1 VNFESITRRL
11 RNLRWRLRPFSWR
24 LWFGTAGERAAA
36 RALRRVGHVV
46 LARNYRCPGGEIDL
60 ITSDHNTLVFV
71 EVKTRTDEEHQA
83 ALEAVGLV
91 KWSRVERAA
100 RYYVLQHRSVAERPM
115 RFDLVTVVWAR
126 GGKPVVEH
134 YPDAYQPRR
143 A

>member
-1 VNFESITRRL
+1 MNFEFITRRL
-11 RNLRWRLRPFSWR
+11 RNLSWRLRASSRR
-24 LWFGTAGERAAA
+24 LWFGTAGERTAA
-36 RALRRVGHVV
+36 RALRRGRHVI

-60 ITSDHNTLVFV
+60 ITSDHGTLVFV
-71 EVKTRTDEEHQA
+71 EVKTRTDEKHQA
-83 ALEAVGLV
+83 APEAVGPG

-100 RYYVLQHRSVAERPM
+100 RYYVLRHRAVADRPM

-126 GGKPVVEH
+126 GQRPIVEH